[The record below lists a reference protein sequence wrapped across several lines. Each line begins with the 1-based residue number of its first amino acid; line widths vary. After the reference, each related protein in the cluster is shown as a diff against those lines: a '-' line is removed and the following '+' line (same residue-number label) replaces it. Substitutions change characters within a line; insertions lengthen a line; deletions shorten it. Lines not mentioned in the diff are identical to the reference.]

1 MKSSS
6 VDEENLPG
14 NPFGGGF
21 GSQAEGTRSEDRN
34 WRVPNAQQNARKKT
48 AVSKEVATMIS

>member
-1 MKSSS
+1 MLVAMRVFCVIFRSSAHSMKSSS

-21 GSQAEGTRSEDRN
+21 GSQARGTRSEDRN
-34 WRVPNAQQNARKKT
+34 
-48 AVSKEVATMIS
+48 

>member
-34 WRVPNAQQNARKKT
+34 
-48 AVSKEVATMIS
+48 

>member
-1 MKSSS
+1 MIFRSSAHSMKSSS

-21 GSQAEGTRSEDRN
+21 GSQAPGD
-34 WRVPNAQQNARKKT
+34 K
-48 AVSKEVATMIS
+48 I